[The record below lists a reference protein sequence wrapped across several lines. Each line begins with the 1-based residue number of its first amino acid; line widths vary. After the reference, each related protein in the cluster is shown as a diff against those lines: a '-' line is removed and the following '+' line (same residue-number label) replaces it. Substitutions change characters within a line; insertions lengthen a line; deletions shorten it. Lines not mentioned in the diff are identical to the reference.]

1 MNVLLPITFE
11 ERYQLIKLYDTLRD
25 TGMIEDLPDEIS
37 TFFDKLIED

>member
-25 TGMIEDLPDEIS
+25 TGMMDDLPKEIEN
-37 TFFDKLIED
+37 FFEKLLD